1 MLAFFID
8 RINVGVIFVLS
19 SHLIPF
25 FNYLIIEKSAS
36 NLTISGYKK
45 DLQQFLDFAAA
56 KYHLA
61 REDVEIEQL
70 DHKTV
75 REYLA
80 FLQSRGLSRATLARK
95 LASLR
100 SFTKYLCRE
109 GILKHNPIATVS
121 TPKQDHHL
129 PKFLYPLEVQI
140 LMESPDIHTS
150 LGSRDRAILET
161 LYAAGLRVGELVGMN
176 MKDIDF
182 EEELLRVMGKGS
194 KERIVPLGRQAKE
207 ALLHYFDYRSR
218 MLKRCQKSSEA
229 VFLNRYA
236 ERLSSR
242 SVRNIINK
250 YMEKASL
257 NQKIS
262 PHTMRHSFAT
272 HLLNAGADLRSV
284 QELLG
289 HVKLSTTQIYT
300 HLTRDSIKE
309 IHKNSLPRR

>member
-1 MLAFFID
+1 M
-8 RINVGVIFVLS
+8 GVIFVFS
-19 SHLIPF
+19 SHLNLF
-25 FNYLIIEKSAS
+25 LNYLLIEKSLS
-36 NLTISGYKK
+36 QLTIAGYNK
-45 DLQQFLDFAAA
+45 DLEQFLDFVAAG
-56 KYHLA
+56 YDLA
-61 REDVEIEQL
+61 REDIGIEYL
-70 DHKTV
+70 NHKIV

-80 FLQSRGLSRATLARK
+80 FMQSRGLSRATLARK

-109 GILKHNPIATVS
+109 DLLSYNPIAAVS
-121 TPKQDHHL
+121 TPKQDHRL
-129 PKFLYPLEVQI
+129 PKFLYPPEIRL
-140 LMESPDIHTS
+140 LMETPDINTP

-161 LYAAGLRVGELVGMN
+161 LYGAGLRVGELVGMDL
-176 MKDIDF
+176 KDIDW
-182 EEELLRVMGKGS
+182 EEEMLRVMGKGS
-194 KERIVPLGRQAKE
+194 KERIVPLGSQAK
-207 ALLHYFDYRSR
+207 ASLLHYFDYRSR
-218 MLKRCQKSSEA
+218 MLNQSRKRSEA
-229 VFLNRYA
+229 VFLNKYA

-250 YMEKASL
+250 YTEKAAL
-257 NQKIS
+257 NQRIS
-262 PHTMRHSFAT
+262 PHTMRHTFAT

>member
-1 MLAFFID
+1 MF
-8 RINVGVIFVLS
+8 S
-19 SHLIPF
+19 SHLNAF
-25 FNYLIIEKSAS
+25 FNYLLIEKSAS

-61 REDVEIEQL
+61 REDIEIEQL

-95 LASLR
+95 LAALR

-109 GILKHNPIATVS
+109 AILKYNPISAVS
-121 TPKQDHHL
+121 TPKQDHRL
-129 PKFLYPLEVQI
+129 PKFLYPMEIQL
-140 LMESPDIHTS
+140 LMETPDIHTP

-176 MKDIDF
+176 IKDIDF

-207 ALLHYFDYRSR
+207 ALLHYFNYRSR
-218 MLKRCQKSSEA
+218 MLKQCQKSSEA
-229 VFLNRYA
+229 VFLNKYA

-242 SVRNIINK
+242 SVRNIVDK
-250 YMEKASL
+250 YMEQSSL

-309 IHKNSLPRR
+309 IHQNSLPRR